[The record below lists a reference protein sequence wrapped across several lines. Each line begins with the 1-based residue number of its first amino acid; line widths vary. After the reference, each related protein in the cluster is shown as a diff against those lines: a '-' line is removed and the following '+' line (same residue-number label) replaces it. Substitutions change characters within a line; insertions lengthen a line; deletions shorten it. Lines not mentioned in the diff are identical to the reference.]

1 MEFQT
6 ITLTS
11 ESIKSIFTDLI
22 NDFLKLEMD
31 ESGER
36 YWLKFHNIMGKI
48 ELMASLVGESPIE
61 DGQSVYDYLWNF
73 VKKYELNNVVNTFKL
88 WEA

>member
-11 ESIKSIFTDLI
+11 KSIKSIFTDLI
-22 NDFLKLEMD
+22 NEFLNLEMD
-31 ESGER
+31 ELGDK
-36 YWLKFHNIMGKI
+36 YWLKFHTIMGKI
-48 ELMASLVGESPIE
+48 ELIASLVGEAPVE
-61 DGQSVYDYLWNF
+61 DGQSVYDYLWNI
-73 VKKYELNNVVNTFKL
+73 VKKYQLNNVVNIFKL